1 MAYAWAWH
9 RPVGLR
15 RPPTLGDGDL
25 SLVGTGM
32 QAVRVAS
39 AMPSR
44 LGKGSVRSPWR
55 VLDLLVHAG
64 GGHFAPP

>member
-44 LGKGSVRSPWR
+44 LGKGSVRSP
-55 VLDLLVHAG
+55 
-64 GGHFAPP
+64 